1 MKLPLKRWCLP
12 YLSYLLLSS
21 QSHPSTGRLLGG
33 KFPGSPSYFPS
44 IFTKLQH
51 FFPQCSPISYHFPT
65 VPNDFSAGFCVSEV
79 DASCAA
85 RSNCTRHLGYH
96 GGSRHRC
103 GSVSLEKWWFET
115 TISWEFIVDIAD
127 FMTVYVSKF
136 GSHNSNFT
144 RVCGRYIIPTPLT

>member
-1 MKLPLKRWCLP
+1 MISGVMLMFTFRNSEFLCETSSEKMV
-12 YLSYLLLSS
+12 SSLLILLAMSS
-21 QSHPSTGRLLGG
+21 QSHPPTGRLLGG

-51 FFPQCSPISYHFPT
+51 FFPPCSPISYHFPT
-65 VPNDFSAGFCVSEV
+65 VPNDFPAGFCVSEV

-127 FMTVYVSKF
+127 
-136 GSHNSNFT
+136 
-144 RVCGRYIIPTPLT
+144 L